1 MKVHQKGNITIIKD
15 SNSDLDTFVTNLTN
29 QYKTFEGQNLII
41 DLSAC
46 HGLNIKSVNVFL
58 ALAKQF
64 KKAKKSFIIVLKDF
78 DFNKVSASINVVP
91 TVQEA
96 HDIIE
101 MEEIERDL
109 GF

>member
-1 MKVHQKGNITIIKD
+1 MKVHQKGNATIIKD
-15 SNSDLDTFVTNLTN
+15 SNSNLDALVINLNN
-29 QYKTFEGQNLII
+29 QIKTFEDQNLII
-41 DLSAC
+41 DLSAY
-46 HGLNIKSVNVFL
+46 HGLNVKSVNIFL

-64 KKAKKSFIIVLKDF
+64 KKAKKSFIIVLEDF
-78 DFNKVSASINVVP
+78 DFNKVPTSITLVP

>member
-1 MKVHQKGNITIIKD
+1 MKVHQKGNTTIIKD
-15 SNSDLDTFVTNLTN
+15 SNSNLDAFVVNLNN
-29 QYKTFEGQNLII
+29 QIKTFEGQNLII
-41 DLSAC
+41 DLSAY
-46 HGLNIKSVNVFL
+46 HGLNVKSVNVFL

-64 KKAKKSFIIVLKDF
+64 KKAKKSFIIVLEDF